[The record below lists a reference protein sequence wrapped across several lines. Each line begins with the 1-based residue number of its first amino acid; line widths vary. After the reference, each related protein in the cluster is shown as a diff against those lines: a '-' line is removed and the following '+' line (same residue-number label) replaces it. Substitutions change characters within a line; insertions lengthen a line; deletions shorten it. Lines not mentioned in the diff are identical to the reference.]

1 MSVMVLEGNG
11 AESEIGMGRIGGD
24 LLGVLA
30 IGSSRISVGTKYSV
44 FTSSWLWE
52 ATWMLPVRRRSELLN

>member
-1 MSVMVLEGNG
+1 MSIMVLEGNG

-44 FTSSWLWE
+44 FTSS
-52 ATWMLPVRRRSELLN
+52 